1 MLSIDLLRRRDDR
14 RSTSPDDP
22 RGRRHDASPDPKPAH
37 DRRPI
42 LIVDQIGQQR
52 VVVACCERAT
62 RAGVRRGIPA
72 AQARAAFPV
81 GAVRLEEA
89 APRRDR
95 AALDALAVWAHQFSP
110 TVAPDPPDGL
120 LLDVTGCERVFRGE
134 DRLLGLVQERCRAK
148 GLRARG
154 AIAPSFGCAWAVA
167 RFGKEALT
175 VVAEQEE
182 RHALKPLPVR
192 ALRVDDDAVEALAE
206 VGITRIGELFDLPR
220 AVLPSRFGA
229 DLLFRLDQ
237 ALARAI
243 ETIEPVR
250 PITPPSAER
259 VFDGPTTNLEAVGWC
274 VRMLLDELG
283 AELLHRESGAR
294 RLDLTLG
301 RSDMEPARLMVSMS
315 RPNRDARHLWSL
327 IEPRLARTHMGF
339 GIDRV
344 AIVASRLGRL
354 EHTQATHLHER
365 QGVSESE
372 AARLGAELTDTM
384 ANRFGPIRVVQAM
397 LVASH
402 IPERAA
408 AWRVVGS
415 VARPSVARFSEPCG
429 DSRLGEPYHQDSRLG
444 EPCHPETN
452 HPDRP
457 PVLLDRPE
465 PIDVIALTPDGPVA
479 QARWRGEDHPVT
491 ACLGPERI
499 APEWWRD
506 AQPTRDY
513 FRIQTEG
520 GQWLWLFRELET
532 GRWFVQGGW

>member
-1 MLSIDLLRRRDDR
+1 M
-14 RSTSPDDP
+14 
-22 RGRRHDASPDPKPAH
+22 
-37 DRRPI
+37 
-42 LIVDQIGQQR
+42 
-52 VVVACCERAT
+52 VVACCERAT

-110 TVAPDPPDGL
+110 TVAVDPPDGL
-120 LLDVTGCERVFRGE
+120 LLDVTGCERVFQGE

-175 VVAEQEE
+175 VIAEREE

-220 AVLPSRFGA
+220 AVLPARFGA

-243 ETIEPVR
+243 ETIDPVR

-259 VFDGPTTNLEAVGWC
+259 AFDGPTTNLEAIGWC
-274 VRMLLDELG
+274 VRMLLDDLA
-283 AELLHRESGAR
+283 AELLQRESGAR

-301 RSDMEPARLMVSMS
+301 RSDMDPARLMVSMS

-354 EHTQATHLHER
+354 THTQATHLHER
-365 QGVSESE
+365 EGVSEGE

-384 ANRFGPIRVVQAM
+384 ANRFGPVRVVQAT

-408 AWRVVGS
+408 AWRVVGGS
-415 VARPSVARFSEPCG
+415 SPGARMEEDHATPG
-429 DSRLGEPYHQDSRLG
+429 
-444 EPCHPETN
+444 
-452 HPDRP
+452 DRP

-465 PIDVIALTPDGPVA
+465 PVDVIAVTPDGPVA
-479 QARWRGEDHPVT
+479 QVRWRGEDHPVV

-499 APEWWRD
+499 AAEWWRD

-513 FRIQTEG
+513 FRVQGEG
-520 GQWLWLFRELET
+520 GQWLWVFRELET